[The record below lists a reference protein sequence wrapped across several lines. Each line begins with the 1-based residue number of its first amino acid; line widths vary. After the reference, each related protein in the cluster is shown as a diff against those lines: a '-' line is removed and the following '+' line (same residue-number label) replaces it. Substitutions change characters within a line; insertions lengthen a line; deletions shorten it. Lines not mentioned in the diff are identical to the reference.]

1 MTAFQSLL
9 FILNA
14 RYSSFHMFF
23 KPPSLNLKISDQAI
37 LGRTSTW
44 TYTTIHTTYGSTDTR
59 RCGFYFSL
67 EMLQNS
73 TKKTLFGLSIG
84 AHHGVS
90 NRTIFEPP
98 SGTDDAG
105 HWRSAGRIRMYVN
118 VVFYYYPPPAT
129 MAHTLHPL
137 TPLFLSSTL
146 LTVYM
151 EMRLS
156 LQKVL
161 FADIP
166 FVRSSLAAVP
176 WWTKEE
182 GMMIWLRSQNP
193 HNFSPG
199 ALYVRISIDGSSSQK
214 KAPSVPD
221 FSVRYDHHKKT
232 QERSLRK
239 EVGGVVVIRA
249 QRYYTTLRLVLHTYY
264 TTYYLTMHVDR
275 SATQRPACMMLV
287 LLSPLP

>member
-1 MTAFQSLL
+1 MLDTRASICF
-9 FILNA
+9 LN
-14 RYSSFHMFF
+14 H
-23 KPPSLNLKISDQAI
+23 PPLAAYNLKISDQAI

-105 HWRSAGRIRMYVN
+105 HWRSAGRKRMYVN

-156 LQKVL
+156 LQKLL

-166 FVRSSLAAVP
+166 FVRRWLLFHDEP
-176 WWTKEE
+176 KRRGWWYDSD
-182 GMMIWLRSQNP
+182 LRI
-193 HNFSPG
+193 
-199 ALYVRISIDGSSSQK
+199 L
-214 KAPSVPD
+214 
-221 FSVRYDHHKKT
+221 
-232 QERSLRK
+232 
-239 EVGGVVVIRA
+239 
-249 QRYYTTLRLVLHTYY
+249 TTFPLELCTY
-264 TTYYLTMHVDR
+264 
-275 SATQRPACMMLV
+275 
-287 LLSPLP
+287 

>member
-1 MTAFQSLL
+1 
-9 FILNA
+9 
-14 RYSSFHMFF
+14 
-23 KPPSLNLKISDQAI
+23 
-37 LGRTSTW
+37 
-44 TYTTIHTTYGSTDTR
+44 
-59 RCGFYFSL
+59 
-67 EMLQNS
+67 
-73 TKKTLFGLSIG
+73 
-84 AHHGVS
+84 
-90 NRTIFEPP
+90 
-98 SGTDDAG
+98 
-105 HWRSAGRIRMYVN
+105 
-118 VVFYYYPPPAT
+118 

-156 LQKVL
+156 LQKLL

-166 FVRSSLAAVP
+166 FVRSFVVGCCSMMNQRGGDDDMTQISESSQLFP
-176 WWTKEE
+176 W
-182 GMMIWLRSQNP
+182 S
-193 HNFSPG
+193 S
-199 ALYVRISIDGSSSQK
+199 VRISIDGSSSQK

-249 QRYYTTLRLVLHTYY
+249 QHYYTTLRLYY
-264 TTYYLTMHVDR
+264 ILYYLTMHVDR